1 MTTFHAEEEEKYDE
15 IFTQIAGQ
23 IGSVQGLLDKFFG
36 FMHRKTDFY
45 IQYEMSSSNATMGF
59 PEGVAETMVLQSFK
73 KHKMKRY
80 KSEKKNIIQDVPS
93 NDNKNIKIPS
103 AIESDNS
110 SENGISRV
118 ANNLSI
124 MPKKDVSIIQTNSK
138 GLQIPI
144 GNGGIATNYC
154 WTQTLNEVTVYIDAS
169 DCIRGKDVKCELTAK
184 LLKLSV
190 QGKVLVEGEFEEA
203 VKVDDSMWSLNIGEL
218 IGKIRENSE
227 VVITLEKTRKTWWKH
242 VIIGDP
248 EIDTSKVNIC
258 VYIFDAVISII
269 TCPCVWI
276 YLYFTIP

>member
-1 MTTFHAEEEEKYDE
+1 MASFHGEEDEKYDE

-45 IQYEMSSSNATMGF
+45 IQFEKSSSDATMGF

-80 KSEKKNIIQDVPS
+80 NSEKKNVIRDISS
-93 NDNKNIKIPS
+93 NDKQNSKILPVDDSNISSKNDIATVTSNESIMNIKDI
-103 AIESDNS
+103 
-110 SENGISRV
+110 
-118 ANNLSI
+118 
-124 MPKKDVSIIQTNSK
+124 SIIKANSE
-138 GLQIPI
+138 GFQIPI

-154 WTQTLNEVTVYIDAS
+154 WTQTLNEVTVYIDVS
-169 DCIRGKDVKCELTAK
+169 NCIRGKDVKCELTAK

-190 QGKVLVEGEFEEA
+190 LGKVLIEGEFEEA

-218 IGKIRENSE
+218 NGEIRENSE

-248 EIDTSKVNIC
+248 EIDTSKVN
-258 VYIFDAVISII
+258 A
-269 TCPCVWI
+269 
-276 YLYFTIP
+276 

>member
-1 MTTFHAEEEEKYDE
+1 
-15 IFTQIAGQ
+15 
-23 IGSVQGLLDKFFG
+23 
-36 FMHRKTDFY
+36 
-45 IQYEMSSSNATMGF
+45 
-59 PEGVAETMVLQSFK
+59 
-73 KHKMKRY
+73 
-80 KSEKKNIIQDVPS
+80 
-93 NDNKNIKIPS
+93 
-103 AIESDNS
+103 
-110 SENGISRV
+110 
-118 ANNLSI
+118 
-124 MPKKDVSIIQTNSK
+124 MPKKDTSTIQTNSK

-218 IGKIRENSE
+218 VGEIRENSE

-258 VYIFDAVISII
+258 VYIFDAVISIV
-269 TCPCVWI
+269 TCLCVWI
-276 YLYFTIP
+276 YFYCIILNEYIPVIC